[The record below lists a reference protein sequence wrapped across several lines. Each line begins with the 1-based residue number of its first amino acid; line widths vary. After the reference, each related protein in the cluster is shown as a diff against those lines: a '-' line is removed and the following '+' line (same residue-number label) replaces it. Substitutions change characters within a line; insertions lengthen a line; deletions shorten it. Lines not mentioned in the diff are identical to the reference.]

1 MAVSKVMNEGMD
13 IVWENPSPYAEF
25 SAQTLLLDLSKY
37 KAIVVACYEY
47 PADANRRIINTEF
60 CKKSDTSRV
69 TCGYFAPGGGSAPT
83 FSSRPVF
90 PTDTSVIFSN
100 AVNNGG
106 VNNLQCVPIAIYGI
120 K

>member
-1 MAVSKVMNEGMD
+1 MASSMAMNNGVD
-13 IVWENPSPYAEF
+13 VVWENPSPYAEF
-25 SAQTLLLDLSKY
+25 TAKTLSLDLSKY

-47 PADANRRIINTEF
+47 PTDPNRRIVNTEF

-69 TCGYFAPGGGSAPT
+69 TCGYFAPGGGNAPS

-90 PTDTSVIFSN
+90 PTDTSVIFNN

-106 VNNLQCVPIAIYGI
+106 VNNFQCVPIIIYGI